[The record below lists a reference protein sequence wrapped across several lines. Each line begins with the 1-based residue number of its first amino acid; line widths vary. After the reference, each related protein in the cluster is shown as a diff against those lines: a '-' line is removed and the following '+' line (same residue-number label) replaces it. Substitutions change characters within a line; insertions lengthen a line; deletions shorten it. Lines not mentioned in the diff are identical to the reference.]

1 MNEDILKLKLSLE
14 EKTPTLLL
22 GAGFSFGAVNGIGE
36 QIPLGNTLV
45 KKLYKYMFIDNP
57 PCKEILE
64 EDKEGAE
71 QYKKVGD
78 LKGLCGLLRDEGRLS
93 ERNEYLT
100 NIFEGATIDE
110 TNKVYNIGKY
120 KWDKIFTLNIDCLL
134 ENIFEQTGVSY
145 KVWNRD
151 NDDRRN
157 ESSSTLIVKLH
168 GCVKN
173 KKAGYIFDEEEYI
186 NFLNDDD
193 CFSRDFGDAYS
204 KGDVIFIGT
213 EFQENDLKTIISKY
227 NSVGYDVSGNNYFF
241 ITPTIHNV
249 SLKRKITTTENYHWI
264 QWETEKFFDF
274 LYKEVILE
282 KNSKKILEEK
292 GLVSID
298 YLYKERAQRYESKL
312 FAGYESR
319 YDDFFEEWD
328 IIHPGLVEFE
338 ERIIEEGKNTVAA
351 IIGKSY
357 VGKSCAAKR
366 ILIDFRKKG
375 FLVFEFNMRSSEYMH
390 LFLEYIEQ
398 LPQDTKIAILFE
410 EASFYFNL
418 LYSNLISRCPD
429 NIKQLIIITSDTYS
443 NYFAKRDIL
452 ESKNCIKKFLLN
464 EKISWTFA
472 EAIYQK
478 LKEKC
483 WLSKPAIHG
492 SSKNQIKS
500 YACRTDD
507 IIGFLYSVS
516 SGRGF
521 EAHYTDMFALVNK
534 DVNFKYL
541 QALAIMEVLGLG
553 SMPVRILPSLI
564 KSERNNFNFKIFKNN
579 FDEILLISNHRIK
592 IRCLRLI
599 QQAIITNIDKKNI
612 QAILAEIVRQTQG
625 QFNEGDISEW
635 SEIFQKALTVKRIL
649 KEKILPLSAIK
660 DLLNEV
666 ERYGKKYSFYWIQRG
681 IAAQKDNEFDLAD
694 HYFREGIRIRPTSYQ
709 AHHALAKNL
718 MERAVE
724 QAERG
729 DISYAPY
736 YMDLGIN
743 EMKKIIDNPAY
754 SRGYKYSLHAL
765 IDMSIKYLNISE
777 KNMEM
782 NEAQYIQEKIIAIPK
797 KEMDSYILSGI
808 KQYISYCQDHG
819 YEEICELIIIRH
831 YEDIS
836 FMKEAT
842 EEDYLVENL
851 DWEE

>member
-1 MNEDILKLKLSLE
+1 M
-14 EKTPTLLL
+14 
-22 GAGFSFGAVNGIGE
+22 
-36 QIPLGNTLV
+36 
-45 KKLYKYMFIDNP
+45 
-57 PCKEILE
+57 
-64 EDKEGAE
+64 
-71 QYKKVGD
+71 
-78 LKGLCGLLRDEGRLS
+78 
-93 ERNEYLT
+93 
-100 NIFEGATIDE
+100 
-110 TNKVYNIGKY
+110 
-120 KWDKIFTLNIDCLL
+120 

-298 YLYKERAQRYESKL
+298 DLYKERAQRYESKL

-418 LYSNLISRCPD
+418 LYIKRSREGSHDKRIPPYYTEKELYSGTFCRSSFLVFRFCQRRQRPAARQTEIRPYRRRTLHAFGSQPSDRLRNKFAFVYPLLPVFGRQPGISRPLP
-429 NIKQLIIITSDTYS
+429 I
-443 NYFAKRDIL
+443 FAG
-452 ESKNCIKKFLLN
+452 
-464 EKISWTFA
+464 
-472 EAIYQK
+472 
-478 LKEKC
+478 
-483 WLSKPAIHG
+483 G
-492 SSKNQIKS
+492 S
-500 YACRTDD
+500 
-507 IIGFLYSVS
+507 
-516 SGRGF
+516 
-521 EAHYTDMFALVNK
+521 
-534 DVNFKYL
+534 
-541 QALAIMEVLGLG
+541 
-553 SMPVRILPSLI
+553 PS
-564 KSERNNFNFKIFKNN
+564 
-579 FDEILLISNHRIK
+579 
-592 IRCLRLI
+592 
-599 QQAIITNIDKKNI
+599 A
-612 QAILAEIVRQTQG
+612 
-625 QFNEGDISEW
+625 
-635 SEIFQKALTVKRIL
+635 
-649 KEKILPLSAIK
+649 
-660 DLLNEV
+660 
-666 ERYGKKYSFYWIQRG
+666 
-681 IAAQKDNEFDLAD
+681 
-694 HYFREGIRIRPTSYQ
+694 
-709 AHHALAKNL
+709 
-718 MERAVE
+718 
-724 QAERG
+724 
-729 DISYAPY
+729 
-736 YMDLGIN
+736 
-743 EMKKIIDNPAY
+743 
-754 SRGYKYSLHAL
+754 
-765 IDMSIKYLNISE
+765 
-777 KNMEM
+777 
-782 NEAQYIQEKIIAIPK
+782 
-797 KEMDSYILSGI
+797 
-808 KQYISYCQDHG
+808 
-819 YEEICELIIIRH
+819 
-831 YEDIS
+831 
-836 FMKEAT
+836 
-842 EEDYLVENL
+842 
-851 DWEE
+851 